1 MLPKLLITPARSPL
15 GQSLLN
21 LLTEYLS
28 AYAELVVLTDEI
40 DTQGMVCVL
49 NVSMLNADAGAA
61 LAETHRVVQFC
72 ATKNIPLIHL
82 SSYLVFG
89 ADKKNVHNEKDQP
102 LHQDSALN
110 PWLEAED
117 MVSAQIAKH
126 IILRTSW
133 LIASQ
138 GENPL
143 TRLLSAFLDGAQ
155 VHVHRGLRGAPTTI
169 DDFSRVIAAVIKQ
182 LFCTA
187 ENWGVM
193 HYCSSDHCSEEE
205 FAEQVLQYLI
215 QYQLLTAEPSLQLVD
230 SDEEEHSSAILGC
243 RRLRDGFGIQARS
256 WRPYL
261 LLLIKDWLGKRNQ
274 VSQPVEKSHQ

>member
-1 MLPKLLITPARSPL
+1 MLPKLLITPARSPM
-15 GQSLLN
+15 GKSMLN
-21 LLTEYLS
+21 LLTNYLS

-40 DTQGMVCVL
+40 EIRGMACVL
-49 NVSMLNADAGAA
+49 NLAMLNTDLDAG
-61 LAETHRVVQFC
+61 LAETGQVVQFC
-72 ATKNIPLIHL
+72 STKNIPLIHL

-102 LHQDSALN
+102 QHHESVRN

-117 MVSAQIAKH
+117 CVSKNIQKH

-155 VHVHRGLRGAPTTI
+155 VHVHRGLRGAPTTV
-169 DDFSRVIAAVIKQ
+169 DDFSRVIAAVTKQ
-182 LFCTA
+182 IFCAA

-230 SDEEEHSSAILGC
+230 SDEEDHSSAILGC
-243 RRLRDGFGIQARS
+243 RRLRDGFGIQAKS
-256 WRPYL
+256 WRPNL
-261 LLLIKDWLGKRNQ
+261 LILIKDWLNKR
-274 VSQPVEKSHQ
+274 SQISETTE